1 MSHAA
6 VKPDSD
12 ARFGDRTPE
21 IGSSGAARLAWK
33 AEMTGS
39 QLSEMDF

>member
-12 ARFGDRTPE
+12 ARFGDWTPD